1 MSFQKKMLAFAA
13 VTALSAAT
21 AVPAMALENEFHG
34 MYKLMGYQS
43 NGLTGGL
50 STKVLLANDAHS
62 GFFAEQRARLMY
74 IAKANDNLKLVTHFE
89 LDTRFGGIAEAYK
102 GTASGNDSG
111 NLDADSLSLETKNVY
126 LDFNEPTT
134 ATNFKVGLQP
144 WTDAYGSLFLSADMT
159 GVYATKKFD
168 PLTVSLGWFRFDD
181 NTVKDATTG
190 AGQYTADLI
199 VLDGKF
205 AVSKDVTVGASYYNI
220 QNDTVAVA
228 ATASTTANPAG
239 TPKISPAVGYELLHM
254 IGLNADIK
262 FGDVVV
268 KPFAAYQFGEINAND
283 DISAYVL
290 GATGKVK
297 VGSGAVN
304 LAGYYLSGDKNGT
317 GDSDAFQTVT
327 ANTTYFNPAN
337 MWLLVRPN
345 QAANT
350 STSVLGNDM
359 TAGGRG
365 TYGLFAGYEGT
376 ANKVFYNANLGYM
389 ATSEKRDG
397 EKSSIGTEV
406 NAQVG
411 YKIYD
416 NLSASVA
423 GAYVFLGDFFD
434 DPAGNPD
441 DPYLFNVQLSYLF

>member
-34 MYKLMGYQS
+34 MFKFMGYQS
-43 NGLTGGL
+43 NSLTGGNSGTVNL
-50 STKVLLANDAHS
+50 NSDAHS

-89 LDTRFGGIAEAYK
+89 LDTRFGGVTGGYK
-102 GTASGNDSG
+102 GIGTGNDSG
-111 NLDADSLSLETKNVY
+111 NLDADQLTLETKNIY
-126 LDFNEPTT
+126 LDFNEPNTS
-134 ATNFKVGLQP
+134 TNFKVGMQP

-168 PLTVSLGWFRFDD
+168 PATVSLGWFRFDD
-181 NTVKDATTG
+181 NTLPTGTNTG
-190 AGQYTADLI
+190 AGQFTADLI

-205 AVSKDVTVGASYYNI
+205 ALNKDMTVGASYYNI
-220 QNDTVAVA
+220 QNDTGARLGAA
-228 ATASTTANPAG
+228 ATPG
-239 TPKISPAVGYELLHM
+239 VGDFELLHM
-254 IGLNADIK
+254 LGVNADLK

-268 KPFAAYQFGEINAND
+268 KPFAAYQFGELNAND

-290 GATGKVK
+290 GASGKVK
-297 VGSGAVN
+297 VGPGAVN
-304 LAGYYLSGDKNGT
+304 FAGYYLSGDKNTT
-317 GDSDAFQTVT
+317 GDTDSFQTVT
-327 ANTTYFNPAN
+327 AATTYFNPAN

-345 QAANT
+345 QATNT
-350 STSVLGNDM
+350 STSVLNNDM
-359 TAGGRG
+359 TAEGRG
-365 TYGLFAGYEGT
+365 TYGVFAGYEGT

-389 ATSEKRDG
+389 ATSEKRAG
-397 EKSSIGTEV
+397 EKSSLGTEV

-416 NLSASVA
+416 NLSTSVA
-423 GAYVFLGDFFD
+423 AAYVFLGDAFD

-441 DPYLFNVQLSYLF
+441 DPYLFNVQVSYLF